1 MEKCKFCE
9 AELEENSSVCPKCG
23 KDNAETP
30 VTESPAAEAAPAAEA
45 PATEA
50 PASEAVPA
58 AEAASEKKKA
68 STAKILFGMALI
80 AVVVVLVVAMVM
92 NGRQSAEDAEP
103 AVTEAT
109 EAVTE
114 PATVPAD
121 GNPDDATCKGT
132 YTADDAAVIA
142 ARDTVVA
149 TAGENELTLGQLQ
162 VFYWMQ
168 VRNFMTQY
176 GAYAAYFGLDI
187 YQSLDTQVCQLT
199 DTPMT
204 WQQYFLASALNAW
217 ANYATMADE
226 ADINGFVLPENQ
238 QAVLDNVEEDV
249 NATALANGFES
260 GEAMIKAS
268 LGNAAEFSDY
278 RYFMETYYKANGYF
292 YELMNSVEPTA
303 EEVEAFFAEHAEEYA
318 QSGITKD
325 SKSVDVRHI
334 LVYPEGAD
342 SSTVRTEEFSEEAWA
357 AGEASA
363 QDILNQWLEGDATA
377 ESFAA
382 LANEFSQD
390 PGSNTNGG
398 LYEGVTEGQ
407 MVTAFNDWCF
417 DAARQVGDTG
427 IVKTEYGYH
436 VMYFCGSHLL
446 WEESARE
453 DFASEFANNTANE
466 IVAANPLTVK
476 YDTILLANAEL
487 T

>member
-23 KDNAETP
+23 KDNAEAP
-30 VTESPAAEAAPAAEA
+30 EAAVTA
-45 PATEA
+45 EA
-50 PASEAVPA
+50 PASEPAPAEPEA
-58 AEAASEKKKA
+58 AEKPVEKKLSAGK
-68 STAKILFGMALI
+68 TIFVLALI
-80 AVVVVLVVAMVM
+80 AVVVVLVAAVVM
-92 NGRQSAEDAEP
+92 NSRQSAADSDP
-103 AVTEAT
+103 AVTETVETVT
-109 EAVTE
+109 EAETE
-114 PATVPAD
+114 PPTVPAD

-132 YTADDAAVIA
+132 YTADDEAVIA

-149 TAGENELTLGQLQ
+149 TAGDHELTLGQLQ

-187 YQSLDTQVCQLT
+187 YQSLDTQMCQLL

-204 WQQYFLASALNAW
+204 WQQYFLSSALNAW
-217 ANYATMADE
+217 ANYATMAAE
-226 ADINGFVLPENQ
+226 ADVNGFVLPEDQ

-249 NATALANGFES
+249 NSTAIANGFES

-268 LGNAAEFSDY
+268 LGNAAGFDEY

-292 YELMNSVEPTA
+292 YELMDSVEPTA
-303 EEVEAFFAEHAEEYA
+303 EELEAFFEEHADEYA
-318 QSGITKD
+318 QSGVTKE

-342 SSTVRTEEFSEEAWA
+342 SATVRTEEFSEEAWA
-357 AGEASA
+357 AGEAAA

-407 MVTAFNDWCF
+407 MVAAFNDWCF
-417 DAARQVGDTG
+417 DAERKEGDTG

-446 WEESARE
+446 WEEYAKE
-453 DFASEFANNTANE
+453 GYASTKANETANE
-466 IVAANPLTVK
+466 IVARSPLTVK